1 MAKKVH
7 EAPQLSTAMG
17 KPVRD
22 KLGDVPRPA
31 FLGGASPSSSADVG
45 ASRRM
50 ATTQSPADVYQPGS
64 EDVLWPREVDEEA
77 ECGCVAPGKCRCP
90 NKGGVMGSVKSEA
103 LLREFIR
110 EAMGAFAV
118 ASSDLMEEDLVDEDE
133 DERDE
138 DELEEFSGAGAVAG
152 YSLPLGA
159 TNYPGRKRKYLP
171 PGWHPVNTSE
181 D

>member
-1 MAKKVH
+1 
-7 EAPQLSTAMG
+7 
-17 KPVRD
+17 
-22 KLGDVPRPA
+22 
-31 FLGGASPSSSADVG
+31 
-45 ASRRM
+45 
-50 ATTQSPADVYQPGS
+50 
-64 EDVLWPREVDEEA
+64 
-77 ECGCVAPGKCRCP
+77 
-90 NKGGVMGSVKSEA
+90 MGSVKSEA

-118 ASSDLMEEDLVDEDE
+118 ASSDLMKEDLVDEDE
-133 DERDE
+133 DELDE